1 MYGDKF
7 LQHFKQC
14 EKQHISPGIVVFLEI
29 KVRFVIVNLL
39 LQWLI
44 VWGVIQKSCHSANYG
59 QIKCHLL
66 ESNTCK

>member
-14 EKQHISPGIVVFLEI
+14 KKQHISPGIVVFLEI

-44 VWGVIQKSCHSANYG
+44 VWGVIQKSCHSA
-59 QIKCHLL
+59 
-66 ESNTCK
+66 